1 MTLLQKIQELGFQ
14 DFSSLT
20 KAIRKEGLGSTSLGY
35 IYPSGI
41 LAWFHHAL
49 GMSKEEAKKLYDAL
63 ISMGHLRENEYGNVY
78 PI

>member
-1 MTLLQKIQELGFQ
+1 MTLLKNIQELGFQ

-20 KAIRKEGLGSTSLGY
+20 KAIRKEGLGSTNLGY

-41 LAWFHHAL
+41 KAWLHHAL
-49 GMSKEEAKKLYDAL
+49 GMSEEEAKTLYDAL
-63 ISMGHLRENEYGNVY
+63 LSMGQLRENEYGNVY